1 MTTFSRRMALLL
13 AFTAILGSASAGT
26 LGQPAG
32 AVILSVKGKIA
43 VTNNGDT
50 ADFDVAMLEAL
61 PRTSFKTSTPW
72 TDADTV
78 FEGVA
83 LKDLIAAVGATG
95 GTIVAAALNDY
106 SVPIPA
112 SDAQSGAM
120 IAYRLNGK
128 YMEVKDK
135 GPLWVIYPF
144 DDKPELKTETLY
156 SRSVWQLTSLEFV
169 D

>member
-50 ADFDVAMLEAL
+50 ADFDMAMLEAL

-78 FEGVA
+78 S
-83 LKDLIAAVGATG
+83 T
-95 GTIVAAALNDY
+95 
-106 SVPIPA
+106 A
-112 SDAQSGAM
+112 S
-120 IAYRLNGK
+120 
-128 YMEVKDK
+128 
-135 GPLWVIYPF
+135 P
-144 DDKPELKTETLY
+144 
-156 SRSVWQLTSLEFV
+156 
-169 D
+169 